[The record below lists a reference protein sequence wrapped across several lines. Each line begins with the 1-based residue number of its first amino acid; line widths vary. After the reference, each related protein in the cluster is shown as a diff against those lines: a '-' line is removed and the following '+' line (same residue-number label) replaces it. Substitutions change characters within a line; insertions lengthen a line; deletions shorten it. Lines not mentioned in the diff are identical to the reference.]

1 MCLSRRATGRAGRA
15 FTLVELLVVIAIIAL
30 LAAMLLPALA
40 RAKEAGKRAV
50 CGSNLRQI
58 NLAFGLYAEDNAG
71 CLPNTGDPF
80 LWMGRRWRWP
90 IQSYISFGGQRLSAA
105 DPNTST
111 NFVPGTLLCPSDQ
124 ASKLSYDDTSYGYT
138 ASAYFGCDTINA
150 MTTANLYA
158 ANPFPC
164 ASRRVT
170 DWLYPA
176 QKGLAAEWLSAH
188 TPDKVDWWDWRGS
201 RQYLFGDGHVSFLA
215 ARRIRPAVNALPD
228 INLTVDGL
236 AGRDV
241 N

>member
-1 MCLSRRATGRAGRA
+1 
-15 FTLVELLVVIAIIAL
+15 LLVVIAIIAL

-90 IQSYISFGGQRLSAA
+90 IQSYLSFGGQRLSAA
-105 DPNTST
+105 DPNSST

-138 ASAYFGCDTINA
+138 ASAYFGGDTINA

-158 ANPFPC
+158 ANPFP
-164 ASRRVT
+164 SRPTGIGGGVAERAYAGQGGLV
-170 DWLYPA
+170 
-176 QKGLAAEWLSAH
+176 GLARE
-188 TPDKVDWWDWRGS
+188 
-201 RQYLFGDGHVSFLA
+201 
-215 ARRIRPAVNALPD
+215 PAVFVWRWARQFSGSAADSAGGERAAGHQL
-228 INLTVDGL
+228 DG
-236 AGRDV
+236 
-241 N
+241 